1 MRHGKAGF
9 KLGRVTAHRWA
20 LFRNLLVA
28 LFRHERIMTTE
39 AKAKAVRGLADQM
52 VTLAKRDNLHA
63 RRQVFR
69 MVPDTEVV
77 KKLFDTI
84 AARFGDR
91 HGGYTRIIR
100 AGTRPGDRA
109 LMVVLELVDRP
120 EAPKEKAKTDAKAE
134 KTPKAEKA
142 GKGDK
147 GAAAEPAAKG
157 KKKKAAAAAG

>member
-52 VTLAKRDNLHA
+52 VTLAKRDTLHA
-63 RRQVFR
+63 RRQVLS
-69 MVPDTEVV
+69 MVPDTDVV

-91 HGGYTRIIR
+91 RGGYTRIIR

-109 LMVVLELVDRP
+109 PMVVLELVDRP
-120 EAPKEKAKTDAKAE
+120 DAPKEKAKADAKSE

-142 GKGDK
+142 DK
-147 GAAAEPAAKG
+147 GGRRDAGAPAAKG

>member
-28 LFRHERIMTTE
+28 LFRHERIITTE

-63 RRQVFR
+63 RRQVYR

-77 KKLFDTI
+77 KRLFDTI

-100 AGTRPGDRA
+100 VGTRPGDRA
-109 LMVVLELVDRP
+109 PMVVLELVDRP
-120 EAPKEKAKTDAKAE
+120 EVPKEKAKTDAKSE
-134 KTPKAEKA
+134 KAPKGGKA
-142 GKGDK
+142 GKRDK
-147 GAAAEPAAKG
+147 GEAAAPAAKG
-157 KKKKAAAAAG
+157 KRKKAAAAAG